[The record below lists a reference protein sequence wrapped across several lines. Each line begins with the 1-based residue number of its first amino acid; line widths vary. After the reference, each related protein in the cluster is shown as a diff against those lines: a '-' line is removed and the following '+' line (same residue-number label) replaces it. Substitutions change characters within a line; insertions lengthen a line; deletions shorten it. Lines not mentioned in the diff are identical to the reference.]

1 MSQLPNTRLLRSRI
15 PVTRCGQFYPS
26 LPTSASPRC
35 LLPPLP
41 SPFATHPRTRSRLW
55 KGVCLEDGRHL
66 VLHKAPGGTRSSVG
80 AYSLVNIGTF
90 TPFSGTSPLPLGLF
104 PLAHAGVLDVF
115 LISDSVSL
123 AHYLAVILSSLSRH
137 HATILQPSATKPSPQ
152 FLSSL
157 CHVAVMPRAACLP
170 CRLALA
176 PKEINAINTA
186 ASPSLAPHA
195 RQSHPRLT
203 TSLLLP
209 VSRAS
214 THVTQLNLP

>member
-1 MSQLPNTRLLRSRI
+1 MASFTQACQPQPRLAASSR
-15 PVTRCGQFYPS
+15 
-26 LPTSASPRC
+26 RC
-35 LLPPLP
+35 LHHLRPTHVLARASGREFALRMEGTWFCTRPLVALAVASAHTP
-41 SPFATHPRTRSRLW
+41 WSTSGLF
-55 KGVCLEDGRHL
+55 
-66 VLHKAPGGTRSSVG
+66 SS
-80 AYSLVNIGTF
+80 S